1 MAFSIYSTVGKLMSN
16 DQAKAVIEKHLPG
29 ASTHPQLAEAWG
41 MTLGEIASFPEAGI
55 TTTKLQQILADLA
68 QVSD

>member
-29 ASTHPQLAEAWG
+29 ASNHPQLSEAWG
-41 MTLGEIASFPEAGI
+41 MTLGEIASFPESGI
-55 TTTKLQQILADLA
+55 TTAKLQQILADLA
-68 QVSD
+68 QVSE